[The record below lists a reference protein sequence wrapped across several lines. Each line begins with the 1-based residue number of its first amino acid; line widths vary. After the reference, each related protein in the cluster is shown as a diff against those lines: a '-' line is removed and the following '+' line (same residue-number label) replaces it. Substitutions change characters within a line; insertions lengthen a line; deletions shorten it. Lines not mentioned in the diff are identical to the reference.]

1 MGVCITFHNFLKL
14 IYARVHLSTCLT
26 RLKFNSPTSL
36 SSSSRHTMMTGVRT
50 PNAYTLLFKKNNS
63 NIFLFIFSWGL
74 DWVSEQCILTIGIR
88 SASRVLISAVVNTWV
103 IVDGWSMCSAYYNRN
118 GHSLEILGSTS
129 LWSIVEWHTLDLMY
143 CVNGFPVELSV
154 WLFVQALHRLH
165 DPMDWP
171 GLSRCPILDDWWS
184 YCKEVSVPPSVS
196 LVMLLWE

>member
-154 WLFVQALHRLH
+154 CLCKHYTDSMILWIDQVSAGAPSWMTG
-165 DPMDWP
+165 DPIVKKYQFP
-171 GLSRCPILDDWWS
+171 HQFH
-184 YCKEVSVPPSVS
+184 
-196 LVMLLWE
+196 